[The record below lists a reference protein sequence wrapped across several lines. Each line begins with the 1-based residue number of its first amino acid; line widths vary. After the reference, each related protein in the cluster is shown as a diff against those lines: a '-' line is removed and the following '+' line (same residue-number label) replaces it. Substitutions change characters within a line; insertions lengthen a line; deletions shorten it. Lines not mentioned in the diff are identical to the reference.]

1 MTSPPGGE
9 TSRRRPIAVPV
20 AALVIAT
27 GLGITAALGGFA
39 EAAEAPPKQL
49 GPGSSLDQ
57 GEFTTKFT
65 EARSLFQRDPFDGG
79 GKRFLE
85 IELEVTNKSD
95 ETTGVGAPGKGKSPG
110 FMFAQSLLKM
120 DPEIGGDLGPTVS
133 VPDEGV
139 PSRQLHPGMTSTVV
153 VRYEL
158 PAGDRPPKKIKLDVG
173 VFEEPETFNID
184 LGWVLVKDGD
194 ADDAPPK
201 VAAQVTL
208 PVNQGG
214 TL

>member
-9 TSRRRPIAVPV
+9 TSRRRPIAVPA

-27 GLGITAALGGFA
+27 GLGITAALGGFG
-39 EAAEAPPKQL
+39 EAPDEPPKQL

-57 GEFTTKFT
+57 GEFMTKFV
-65 EARSLFQRDPFDGG
+65 EYRSLFQRDPFGG
-79 GKRFLE
+79 HGKRFVE
-85 IELEVTNKSD
+85 IELEITNKSD
-95 ETTGVGAPGKGKSPG
+95 ETTGVGAPRNGKSPG
-110 FMFAQSLLKM
+110 FFFAESLLKM
-120 DPEIGGDLGPTVS
+120 TPEIKSENGPLITI
-133 VPDEGV
+133 PDEGV

-158 PAGDRPPKKIKLDVG
+158 PDGDRPPRKIQLDVG
-173 VFEEPETFNID
+173 TFELTEGFM
-184 LGWVLVKDGD
+184 LGSAWSLVKDGD
-194 ADDAPPK
+194 DPDSPPE

-208 PVNQGG
+208 PVKQGG

>member
-1 MTSPPGGE
+1 MTSPSGGE
-9 TSRRRPIAVPV
+9 AGRRRPIAVPV

-27 GLGITAALGGFA
+27 GLGVTAALGGFA
-39 EAAEAPPKQL
+39 EASEEPPTQL

-57 GEFTTKFT
+57 GEFTTKFV
-65 EARSLFQRDPFDGG
+65 EARSLFQRDTFGA

-95 ETTGVGAPGKGKSPG
+95 ESTGVGAPPNGKTPG

-120 DPEIGGDLGPTVS
+120 DPEIKGDAGPTLS
-133 VPDEGV
+133 VPGEGM

-184 LGWVLVKDGD
+184 LGWVLARDGD

-201 VAAQVTL
+201 VEAQVTL